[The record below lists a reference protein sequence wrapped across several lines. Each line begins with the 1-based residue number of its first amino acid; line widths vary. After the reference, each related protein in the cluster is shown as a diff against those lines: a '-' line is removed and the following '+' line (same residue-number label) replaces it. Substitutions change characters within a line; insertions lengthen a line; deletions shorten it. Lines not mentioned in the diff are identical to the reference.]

1 LLIFNLYKLQFDG
14 VLVLIYNYILDFRNE
29 TNSEEIL
36 SKIELLDENYQVWI
50 DAPTYE
56 NL

>member
-1 LLIFNLYKLQFDG
+1 MLIFNLYKLQFDG